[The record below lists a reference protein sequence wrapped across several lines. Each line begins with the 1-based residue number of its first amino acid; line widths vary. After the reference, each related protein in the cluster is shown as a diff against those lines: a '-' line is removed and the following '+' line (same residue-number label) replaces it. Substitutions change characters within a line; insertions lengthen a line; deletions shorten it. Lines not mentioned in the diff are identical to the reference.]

1 MLSQGY
7 TSAQNRAG
15 LLIETHMLKPYK
27 QRVEATYTM
36 IRLVLELLNKEHSTL
51 RKIVRH
57 ADQYASGRD
66 FRTQD
71 FPVSWTLSQTDSIMT
86 DFLGFEYTI
95 DTSDL
100 SGGLWFRYDNT
111 KPVTWKIPLFD
122 KNSPEKMVKLPEAY
136 IIPPEYTDLM
146 ERLKLHG
153 VIVNT
158 LPEDADIQVSMMRF
172 SDVKW
177 QTRSYEGRLRVNY
190 LLQDSIQNYRF
201 PKGSALVDMNQRTA
215 RVIAHLLEPGSPDS
229 YAAWGFFNSCMEIK
243 EYFESY
249 VMEVEARKML
259 DANPALKT
267 EYDAAI
273 KADPSITSDPYSILG
288 WFYRRSP
295 WVDSRYNVYPV
306 GRILDRNI
314 VNGLLH

>member
-1 MLSQGY
+1 
-7 TSAQNRAG
+7 
-15 LLIETHMLKPYK
+15 
-27 QRVEATYTM
+27 
-36 IRLVLELLNKEHSTL
+36 
-51 RKIVRH
+51 
-57 ADQYASGRD
+57 
-66 FRTQD
+66 
-71 FPVSWTLSQTDSIMT
+71 
-86 DFLGFEYTI
+86 
-95 DTSDL
+95 
-100 SGGLWFRYDNT
+100 
-111 KPVTWKIPLFD
+111 
-122 KNSPEKMVKLPEAY
+122 MVKLPEAY